1 MAGEGGLTA
10 EGEAI
15 LGAVRFPRAPL
26 LVALG
31 GGADSAVCAWAAV
44 QSGCRVRAATVNHGL
59 PASPALIAASRAV
72 AAHLGIPHR
81 LLAPTAGGTS
91 EAALRASR
99 YTALEAEGDAAEV
112 IVTGHT
118 QDDQA
123 ETVLGNLLR
132 GAGAGG
138 LAGIPERRG
147 RWCRPLLALSR
158 EQVREAADA
167 LGLPYVDDPG
177 NEDLGKRRNVL
188 RHAVLPW
195 LEERFGPGVRPALAR
210 AAALL
215 GADDAELERRAG
227 AVPVR
232 PHAGVVRLP
241 AAALTTLPPAV
252 AGRVVRRALRLLLDP
267 YPGHGAD
274 VAAVLVAAAGGPGA
288 ARPLEGGHRARR
300 EGPWVVL
307 GAAAD
312 ASLPTPVAL
321 PVPGEVDFGPWRL
334 EAGRPGPLPA
344 PLPVGRRW
352 GLLDP
357 AAAEPG
363 LVVRA
368 ALSGDRVGM
377 GAGHKPVAE
386 ALREAGVAAAER
398 RGWPVVASGGTI
410 AWVPGARVA
419 AWAAPRGPAAVCLK
433 LREAG

>member
-1 MAGEGGLTA
+1 MAAEGGLTA

-15 LGAVRFPRAPL
+15 LGAVRFPEAPL

-44 QSGCRVRAATVNHGL
+44 QSGHRVRAVTVNHGL

-72 AAHLGIPHR
+72 AARLGIPHR
-81 LLAPTAGGTS
+81 LLAPVGGGTS
-91 EAALRASR
+91 EAALRVAR
-99 YTALEAEGDAAEV
+99 YAALEAEADLAEV

-138 LAGIPERRG
+138 LAGIPPRRG
-147 RWCRPLLALSR
+147 RWCRPLLAFSR
-158 EQVREAADA
+158 EQVRQAADA
-167 LGLPYVDDPG
+167 LSLPYADDPG
-177 NEDLGKRRNVL
+177 NEDLDRRRNLL
-188 RHAVLPW
+188 RHEVLPW
-195 LEERFGPGVRPALAR
+195 LEARLGPGVRPALAR

-215 GADDAELERRAG
+215 GADDAELERRAE
-227 AVPVR
+227 AVPVQSR
-232 PHAGVVRLP
+232 AGVIRLP
-241 AAALTTLPPAV
+241 AAALATLPPAI
-252 AGRVVRRALRLLLDP
+252 AGRVARRALRLLLDP

-274 VAAVLVAAAGGPGA
+274 VAAVLAAARGGPGA
-288 ARPLEGGHRARR
+288 ARPLEGGHRARH

-307 GAAAD
+307 GPVAD
-312 ASLPTPVAL
+312 APLPVAVAL
-321 PVPGEVDFGPWRL
+321 PVPGEVDFGPWQL
-334 EAGRPGPLPA
+334 GAGPPGPLPA

-357 AAAEPG
+357 AAVEPG

-368 ALSGDRVGM
+368 ALPGDRVSTGE
-377 GAGHKPVAE
+377 GHKPVAE
-386 ALREAGVAAAER
+386 ALREAGVAAAQR

-419 AWAAPRGPAAVCLK
+419 AWAAPRGPVAVCLK